1 MTKKYISREAA
12 ISALRLVEVRDSA
25 YNFPAG
31 MLSEL
36 KRIPA
41 ADVVEVVRCRECEF
55 WERDRITCEGVARC
69 RTGESGVR
77 YRSGHDY
84 CSRGILK
91 RKDGG
96 QDE

>member
-1 MTKKYISREAA
+1 MSGDFISREAA
-12 ISALRLVEVRDSA
+12 ISALRLVEVRESF

-36 KRIPA
+36 KSIPA

-55 WERDRITCEGVARC
+55 TYEWHGRLYCKRLRDRWNHVNDLRVDDTDFCTWG
-69 RTGESGVR
+69 
-77 YRSGHDY
+77 
-84 CSRGILK
+84 K

-96 QDE
+96 QDDA